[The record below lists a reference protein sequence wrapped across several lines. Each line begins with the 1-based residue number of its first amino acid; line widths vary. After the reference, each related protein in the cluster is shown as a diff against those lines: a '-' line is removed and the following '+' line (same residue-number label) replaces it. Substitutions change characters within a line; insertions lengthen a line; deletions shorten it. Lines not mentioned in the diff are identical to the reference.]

1 MMDSL
6 LKVDRSIV
14 LYIRIYFLSIIFAE
28 KQDEFNFFHNSSPL
42 MLEYLEKN
50 QEHDSSFFSFRKIG

>member
-6 LKVDRSIV
+6 LKVDRSVV

-28 KQDEFNFFHNSSPL
+28 KQDEEFNFFHNCSPL

-50 QEHDSSFFSFRKIG
+50 QEHD

>member
-6 LKVDRSIV
+6 LKVDRSVV

-28 KQDEFNFFHNSSPL
+28 KKVEFNFFHNCSPL

-50 QEHDSSFFSFRKIG
+50 QEYD